1 MNKTAILQ
9 TAVCKLEDEVYVYES
24 PLLPDCIGAAETR
37 RDAWA
42 HFTHHVETAY
52 AAYLEGRLAGM
63 YERPG
68 RPAKHR
74 APLTLRVQPETKARI
89 ARLAEDKK
97 CSQGEIAD
105 YLLAFWEAENA
116 AAPNRDT
123 QATSRKQDAKQKGR
137 TRRKRGARRA
147 S

>member
-24 PLLPDCIGAAETR
+24 PLLPDCIGAADTKKE
-37 RDAWA
+37 AWQ
-42 HFTHHVETAY
+42 HFIHHVETAY

-68 RPAKHR
+68 RPAKNR
-74 APLTLRVQPETKARI
+74 APLTLRVQPTTKERI
-89 ARLAEDKK
+89 AQLAEDKE

-105 YLLAFWEAENA
+105 YLLSFWEAEQTT
-116 AAPNRDT
+116 APAKASRT
-123 QATSRKQDAKQKGR
+123 TTCKQAAKQIGQ
-137 TRRKRGARRA
+137 TRQR
-147 S
+147 